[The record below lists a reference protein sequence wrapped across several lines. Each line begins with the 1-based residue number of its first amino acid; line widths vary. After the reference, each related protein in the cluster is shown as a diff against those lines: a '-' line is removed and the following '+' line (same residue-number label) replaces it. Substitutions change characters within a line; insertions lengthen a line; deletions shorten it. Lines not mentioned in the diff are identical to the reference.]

1 MYPRYMGVIR
11 LVFMF
16 NFNQLDIHK
25 KLVLSQQI
33 YNEAQKTQIE
43 NQETPWFGL
52 VIRSAYLLIP

>member
-1 MYPRYMGVIR
+1 MFSDFKVSFQMYPRYMGVIR

-33 YNEAQKTQIE
+33 YNEAQK
-43 NQETPWFGL
+43 NSDWKSGTP
-52 VIRSAYLLIP
+52 LI